1 MSTPPE
7 PTKLE
12 HGVPLST
19 LTTLGLGGAARH
31 FIAADDDATLIEALA
46 WARDEKLSVAVLGGG
61 SNVVVP
67 DAGVDGVVIAL
78 RMRGVSRVAHG
89 DRVHVTAAAGE
100 PWDELVERCVQDD
113 LAGIECLSGIPG
125 LVGATPL
132 QNVGAYG
139 QEVSSTVASVRVLER
154 ATLQQ
159 RVLTNAECDFSYR
172 YSALKRQ
179 PDRYVVLAV
188 TYALHEHGAPAIRYQ
203 ELINAFAARSEVQA
217 YTPSLAETRRTVIA
231 LRRNKSMVY
240 DLRAADENTR
250 SAGSFFLNPIVPV
263 EQADALAAQ
272 LLASGRIQ
280 SVAALPR
287 YPAGDPAHVKLAAAW
302 LIEAAGF
309 SKGERRG
316 NVGISTKHS
325 LALVCHEGATTAELL
340 GFARAIEAQVHTRLG
355 VRLEREPVL
364 LGA

>member
-1 MSTPPE
+1 VSKLPAPA
-7 PTKLE
+7 KLE
-12 HGVPLST
+12 HGVPLSP
-19 LTTLGLGGAARH
+19 LTTLGLGGAARC
-31 FIAADDDATLIEALA
+31 FIAADDDETLIEALA
-46 WARDEKLSVAVLGGG
+46 WARDEGLPVALLGGG

-78 RMRGVSRVAHG
+78 RMRGVTSVAHG
-89 DRVHVTAAAGE
+89 DRVHITAAAGE

-139 QEVSSTVASVRVLER
+139 QEVGSTIASVRVLER

-172 YSALKRQ
+172 YSALKRD
-179 PDRYVVLAV
+179 PNRYAVLAV
-188 TYALHEHGAPAIRYQ
+188 TFALHKGGAPAIRYQ
-203 ELINAFAARSEVQA
+203 ELVNAFAAHA
-217 YTPSLAETRRTVIA
+217 GTPSLAEARSTVIA

-240 DLRAADENTR
+240 DPSMPDENTR
-250 SAGSFFLNPIVPV
+250 SAGSFFLNPIIPV
-263 EQADALAAQ
+263 EQADALAAR
-272 LLASGRIQ
+272 LVAEGRIP
-280 SVAALPR
+280 SSAALPR
-287 YPAGDPAHVKLAAAW
+287 YPGNDPAHSKLAAAW

-309 SKGERRG
+309 RKGERNG

-325 LALVCHEGATTAELL
+325 LGLVCHEGATTAELL
-340 GFARAIEAQVHTRLG
+340 GFARVIETQVHTRLG

-364 LGA
+364 LGG